1 MGPAYP
7 LPTLPG
13 LDTCG
18 KLWMTKDKEG
28 HTMADLG
35 TRLQEA
41 LTALRLD
48 KEDLDHDQ
56 LSGLR
61 NALDG
66 AFEDGCA
73 EGATTVCSH
82 TGMYS

>member
-1 MGPAYP
+1 
-7 LPTLPG
+7 
-13 LDTCG
+13 
-18 KLWMTKDKEG
+18 
-28 HTMADLG
+28 MADLG

-66 AFEDGCA
+66 AFEDGYD
-73 EGATTVCSH
+73 EGGADERPLRQWVAP
-82 TGMYS
+82 